1 MSTEPHS
8 APASPASR
16 RAKAL
21 RWAIGVIAALVTAVG
36 LVLMFLLAL
45 STNNRTLYEENYAR
59 LFGINVVV
67 AVLLSL
73 VLGWVIFRLLRR
85 LRQGKFGSRL
95 LIKLAAIFAL
105 VGVVPGVLVYFVSYQ
120 FVSRSIESWFDVKVE
135 GALDAGLNLGR
146 ATLDSLSADL
156 MSKTRSASN
165 QL

>member
-1 MSTEPHS
+1 MSTEPRTRPGLS
-8 APASPASR
+8 GRTPGQGGPLGGR
-16 RAKAL
+16 R
-21 RWAIGVIAALVTAVG
+21 VIAALVTAVG

-73 VLGWVIFRLLRR
+73 VLAWVIFRLLRR

-120 FVSRSIESWFDVKVE
+120 FVV
-135 GALDAGLNLGR
+135 ALDRELVRRQGR
-146 ATLDSLSADL
+146 GRT
-156 MSKTRSASN
+156 
-165 QL
+165 